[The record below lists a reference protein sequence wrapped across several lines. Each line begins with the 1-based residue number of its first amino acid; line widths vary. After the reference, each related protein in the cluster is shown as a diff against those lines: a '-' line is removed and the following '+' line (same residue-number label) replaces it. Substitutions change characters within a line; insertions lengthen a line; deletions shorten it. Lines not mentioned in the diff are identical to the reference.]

1 MKRNHLVSY
10 VRNQGEVSNMKN
22 LHDDPTEIELED
34 DVEIFYVEDVDDE
47 ECQPKQD
54 VHFIH

>member
-1 MKRNHLVSY
+1 
-10 VRNQGEVSNMKN
+10 MKN